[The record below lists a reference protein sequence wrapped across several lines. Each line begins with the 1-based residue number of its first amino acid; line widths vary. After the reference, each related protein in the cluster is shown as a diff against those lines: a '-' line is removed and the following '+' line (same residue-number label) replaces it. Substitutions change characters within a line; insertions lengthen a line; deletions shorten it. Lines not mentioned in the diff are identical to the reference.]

1 VNGNQE
7 TRETSPRTAKGRLA
21 LAMSGGST
29 VPAILP
35 MIESGPWRL
44 GAKADRLAM
53 ADRATMMPDRRS
65 QKAGPVTKRL
75 AALNIGLVI
84 LLKTTGRL
92 RRLGAR
98 AAIRRAEYYDL
109 KGG

>member
-1 VNGNQE
+1 
-7 TRETSPRTAKGRLA
+7 
-21 LAMSGGST
+21 
-29 VPAILP
+29 
-35 MIESGPWRL
+35 
-44 GAKADRLAM
+44 M